1 MKVQAKE
8 NNGQR
13 ACAGD
18 IKPSPVCRI
27 AGVSSEHACGS
38 PFHKGAPCV
47 SVLWQ
52 QPQVGTNECGNMEM
66 DSERQKDIEIGHGE
80 HKVTFRMKN
89 KTESDD
95 IILSVLDDT
104 PVINVMKLV
113 AEKLQVDTSTFAIT
127 SDDGTGLSPQ
137 QTARSVFMKQGGNLR
152 IIQRDRVGTEDMDT
166 GNTTAAA
173 ASDNS
178 RRKKVELYDAHKF
191 NQDLGF
197 TTNKE
202 MFAMCVSDTPI
213 EADTPRHLVILDK
226 GETKFSKHP
235 RRMLILAMRKFLNIN
250 KEEMTPV
257 IGVWTDE
264 KGTVINVETK
274 CDEHSKKLMNA
285 NDIFGVEV
293 KVIPHKFRN
302 FSRVTVWDNE
312 AIFAPFS
319 DAELRAMLADQ
330 AVVEV
335 KRDEYMDKN
344 TKIKK
349 LGKRYRITYN
359 KKVPPSAIKF
369 PQLGIQMRTELFV
382 PKPARCFKCQRFG
395 HYEDRCNSREKV
407 CYRCAAIHRTIDGKC
422 LAITKCV
429 NCHGDHPSSFM
440 GCPAYKQECS
450 VKRSSVED
458 RISPREVMTKL
469 KERGLYIDYTRSS
482 AQAVV
487 APSRDH
493 PSRPNNDRLQSVENS
508 IKEVK
513 EMIVALGNG
522 SDNNASS
529 EPVEVQMRTARSV
542 EMEDITEEN
551 RRLVNEN
558 RQLMEDMKEF
568 GKFRDEFNQMKQ
580 EMNKLREK
588 ESQTD
593 QNDEE
598 VRGEI
603 EKLKRELA
611 TVKEENKLLV
621 SDTKTENSEKLKD
634 QVVELTQI
642 KSSLELKVN
651 SKDAEILHLKTNI
664 DKYSPTTRTKELE
677 AEVIALKK
685 GISSASSTAK
695 RKWDELQAEKQKLLK
710 EKDDKIGK
718 LNDDLSRLK
727 KSTVSIKE
735 RHHRSRS
742 LQKGGFDSSCPSSI
756 DTG

>member
-1 MKVQAKE
+1 MGKIYLSTTVTQQTTK
-8 NNGQR
+8 
-13 ACAGD
+13 GD
-18 IKPSPVCRI
+18 
-27 AGVSSEHACGS
+27 
-38 PFHKGAPCV
+38 
-47 SVLWQ
+47 
-52 QPQVGTNECGNMEM
+52 MEM
-66 DSERQKDIEIGHGE
+66 DSERQKDIENGHGE

-95 IILSVLDDT
+95 TLLSVLEDT
-104 PVINVMKLV
+104 PVINVIKLV
-113 AEKLQVDTSTFAIT
+113 AEKLQVDKSTFAIT
-127 SDDGTGLSPQ
+127 SDDGIGLSPQ
-137 QTARSVFMKQGGNLR
+137 QTAKSVFMKQGSNLR
-152 IIQRDRVGTEDMDT
+152 IIERDRVGTEEMEIQ
-166 GNTTAAA
+166 NTTVTAA
-173 ASDNS
+173 ASDNF

-197 TTNKE
+197 TTSKE

-213 EADTPRHLVILDK
+213 EADTPRHLVIQDK

-235 RRMLILAMRKFLNIN
+235 RRMLILAIRKFLNVD
-250 KEEMTPV
+250 KEEMTPAL
-257 IGVWTDE
+257 GVWIDE

-274 CDEHSKKLMNA
+274 CDEHSKKLLNT

-319 DAELRAMLADQ
+319 DAELRVMLADQ

-349 LGKRYRITYN
+349 PGKRYRITYN

-382 PKPARCFKCQRFG
+382 PKPARCFKCQKFG

-407 CYRCAAIHRTIDGKC
+407 CYRCTAIHRTIDGKC
-422 LAITKCV
+422 SATTKCV

-458 RISPREVMTKL
+458 RISPREVMMKL
-469 KERGLYIDYTRSS
+469 KERGEYIDYTRSS

-513 EMIVALGNG
+513 EMIVALGNS

-529 EPVEVQMRTARSV
+529 ESVEDQMRTARSV
-542 EMEDITEEN
+542 EMEDIINEN
-551 RRLVNEN
+551 RRLINEN
-558 RQLMEDMKEF
+558 RRLMEDMKEF
-568 GKFRDEFNQMKQ
+568 GKFRDDFEQMKQ
-580 EMNKLREK
+580 EMMKLREK
-588 ESQTD
+588 DSQIN
-593 QNDEE
+593 QNDE

-603 EKLKRELA
+603 EKLRIELE
-611 TVKEENKLLV
+611 TVKEENKRLGSV
-621 SDTKTENSEKLKD
+621 TKVEDSEKWEV
-634 QVVELTQI
+634 QVADLTQI
-642 KSSLELKVN
+642 KSALELKVN
-651 SKDAEILHLKTNI
+651 SKDAEILRLKTNL
-664 DKYSPTTRTKELE
+664 DKYSPTIRTKELE
-677 AEVIALKK
+677 AEVTALKK
-685 GISSASSTAK
+685 GISSASSTAQ
-695 RKWDELQAEKQKLLK
+695 RKWEEGQKLLK

-718 LNDDLSRLK
+718 LNDDLSRIK
-727 KSTVSIKE
+727 KSMTSTRE
-735 RHHRSRS
+735 RSHRSRS
-742 LQKGGFDSSCPSSI
+742 LQKGGFDSSCPSS
-756 DTG
+756 TGTG